1 MKLTWLHISDF
12 HFREGDP
19 YDRDLVL
26 RALVHSVAWFR
37 EHGRTPD
44 LIFATGDIA
53 HSGKAAEY
61 APATVF
67 FDALLGAQA
76 SRLH

>member
-37 EHGRTPD
+37 GHGRAPE

-61 APATVF
+61 EPATVF
-67 FDALLGAQA
+67 FDALLGAQ
-76 SRLH
+76 SLP